1 VQRSVQHFAE
11 SQRILEQR
19 FAKNIKNQKEKFKLK
34 IEGDESEYNQT
45 DNWIKSCHLTYIRTI
60 LQ

>member
-34 IEGDESEYNQT
+34 IEGDESE
-45 DNWIKSCHLTYIRTI
+45 
-60 LQ
+60 